1 MIPILD
7 IILISTTYESACFVS
22 QCLNAALK
30 FKRNNFP
37 EITPFNLMTEA
48 YPGATSVMGVWTLGL
63 GLIGDRESSY
73 YLLSWSKMFIFIYN
87 FCL

>member
-1 MIPILD
+1 MFSRAID
-7 IILISTTYESACFVS
+7 WKM
-22 QCLNAALK
+22 ALK

-63 GLIGDRESSY
+63 GLIGDRE
-73 YLLSWSKMFIFIYN
+73 
-87 FCL
+87 

>member
-1 MIPILD
+1 MVH
-7 IILISTTYESACFVS
+7 ISTTYESACFMC
-22 QCLNAALK
+22 QCLTAVLK

-73 YLLSWSKMFIFIYN
+73 YLLSWSKMFIFIYD

>member
-1 MIPILD
+1 MNMLN
-7 IILISTTYESACFVS
+7 E
-22 QCLNAALK
+22 QCLKMALK

-63 GLIGDRESSY
+63 GLIGDRE
-73 YLLSWSKMFIFIYN
+73 
-87 FCL
+87 